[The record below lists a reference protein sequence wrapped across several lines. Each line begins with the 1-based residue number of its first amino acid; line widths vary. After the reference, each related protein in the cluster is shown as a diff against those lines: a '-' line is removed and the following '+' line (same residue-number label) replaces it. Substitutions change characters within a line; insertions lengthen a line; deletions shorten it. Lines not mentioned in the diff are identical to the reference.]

1 MYTSV
6 SLLLILMLSS
16 SSISSRFCGLPSTR
30 RTDRVNTRA
39 EVQTNKQAKI
49 YLLKKNQ
56 ISKCRRAKSSRASS
70 LFPLVLDRLLV
81 TGGIGLLLQVC
92 HTFTS
97 LYWNNRS
104 RTKNTRIE
112 KAAREGRFLQRSF
125 KVHRPVWVTA
135 SGAMYTTAG
144 AVYLT
149 LRYLRRLR

>member
-1 MYTSV
+1 MYLCLPPVDSNAFIFFHLFTVLWLTIYSTNRQ
-6 SLLLILMLSS
+6 SQHTGRSTNEQASKDLS
-16 SSISSRFCGLPSTR
+16 F
-30 RTDRVNTRA
+30 
-39 EVQTNKQAKI
+39 E
-49 YLLKKNQ
+49 KNQ
-56 ISKCRRAKSSRASS
+56 ISKCRQAKSSRASS